1 MMRPGKRA
9 ASQVPR
15 STLSTAALERALG
28 GRRPDPGMRIGL
40 LGGSFNPAHGGHVE
54 LSVTALDR
62 LGLDQIWWLVSPQN
76 PLKPRDGMADLEQ
89 RVAEA
94 RAAVDHPQI
103 RVTAIE
109 SELATRYTV
118 DTIRALL
125 RQFSKVHFVWL
136 MGADNLIQLPEW
148 KDWEQLFQL
157 VPVAV
162 FARPSYSRRALASA
176 PAKRFADCRVA
187 EPHAGRLAEI
197 PPPAWA
203 FIRGPLNPSSST
215 AIRRRIAKRSGA

>member
-40 LGGSFNPAHGGHVE
+40 FGGSFNPAHDGHVE

-76 PLKPRDGMADLEQ
+76 PLKPREGMAGLEQ

-109 SELATRYTV
+109 SELATR
-118 DTIRALL
+118 
-125 RQFSKVHFVWL
+125 FS
-136 MGADNLIQLPEW
+136 ADNLIQLPEW

-162 FARPSYSRRALASA
+162 FARPSYSRRALASE